1 MPAWEGKGSKK
12 NATSKRNEVK
22 KDRKEI
28 VILVVRGK
36 QKAKSKVLTHFSFLL
51 SPFSFLLSHFSF
63 LQHEKRSS
71 YNNKLSAVEKRMC
84 DSQLIDIFE
93 LITKAYASGNSSNLN
108 IGKGLEAIRKV
119 EVSNSYYG

>member
-12 NATSKRNEVK
+12 NVTSKRNEVK

-51 SPFSFLLSHFSF
+51 SAFSF

-93 LITKAYASGNSSNLN
+93 LITKAYASGDSSNLN

-119 EVSNSYYG
+119 EVCGLTLHRG